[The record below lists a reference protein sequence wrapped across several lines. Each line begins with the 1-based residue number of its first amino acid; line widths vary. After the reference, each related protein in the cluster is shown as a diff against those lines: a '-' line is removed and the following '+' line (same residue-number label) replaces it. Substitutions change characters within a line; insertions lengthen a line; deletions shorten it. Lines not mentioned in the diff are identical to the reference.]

1 MKITFADQVSPQGA
15 GESVGLRRADP
26 PRRASPRVMLLA
38 LAAMFV
44 LPFVIGSG
52 LFWSGWRPAALRN
65 HGELIQPPRALPASA
80 AALHG
85 KWLLIVPV
93 RDDCGPACQET
104 LLRLQRAHAALGKE
118 QGRVRRVLVS
128 GEASPILLPLQRGGR
143 EGDGVD
149 SVGGGLAR
157 LSSSPHPHPNPPLE
171 GEGVFSGLT
180 IVSPVADEAAWRRAL
195 DDYASAVFV
204 ADPLGN
210 VMMRY
215 DEPIDARSVL
225 RDMERL
231 LKYSW
236 VR

>member
-1 MKITFADQVSPQGA
+1 
-15 GESVGLRRADP
+15 
-26 PRRASPRVMLLA
+26 MLLA

-80 AALHG
+80 AALQG
-85 KWLLIVPV
+85 KWLLIVPA

-128 GEASPILLPLQRGGR
+128 GEASPILLPLQGGGR

-149 SVGGGLAR
+149 SVGGG
-157 LSSSPHPHPNPPLE
+157 SVPHPHPSPPLE
-171 GEGVFSGLT
+171 GEGARAPSPGLM
-180 IVSPVADEAAWRRAL
+180 IISPAADETAWRRAL
-195 DDYASAVFV
+195 DDLAPAVFI